1 MKGMKDIKMQRTTR
15 LSFFSRRE
23 MAELPRLLLPG
34 ESVIAVLSGFYTAG
48 TALLCVTNRRLLL
61 IDKKFVRLSY
71 EDVRFEAISDIS
83 YSQQAMLASAR
94 FYIAGRNIQFRS
106 WYKKELRILV
116 QFVQDR
122 MFEAHQQV
130 VVNSQQSYNHHFM
143 NRRRKVDSPTQLSG
157 ALSSAKNDED
167 NGLDSFG
174 KDDQHAPQHIPRHIV
189 DRVNRLQRAARFV
202 GELPSA

>member
-1 MKGMKDIKMQRTTR
+1 MNGMRDIKMQRTTR

-23 MAELPRLLLPG
+23 VAELPHLLMPG
-34 ESVIAVLSGFYTAG
+34 ESVIAILSGFYTAG
-48 TALLCVTNRRLLL
+48 TAILCVTNRRLLL
-61 IDKKFVRLSY
+61 VDKKFVRLSY

-106 WYKKELRILV
+106 WYKKELRTLV

-130 VVNSQQSYNHHFM
+130 VTSSEQSYNHHFM
-143 NRRRKVDSPTQLSG
+143 NRKKATASPAQFSG
-157 ALSSAKNDED
+157 VLSSERNQEEAQLAEEGSASNRV
-167 NGLDSFG
+167 
-174 KDDQHAPQHIPRHIV
+174 PQRIPRHIV

-202 GELPSA
+202 SELPSA